1 MSKRQRMSS
10 QQVIKVLFEIDD
22 KVSSEGEDDFD
33 DELSW
38 YESEPEMDALSDL
51 NSETDGSDTESE
63 DKYCSVYQE
72 VRGKDGYLWRTGPK
86 NARRTPRRNIVT
98 STPGLKGKG
107 LEADTPLKSFEL
119 FFDDS
124 MVSKIATWTNQK
136 IEKVRK
142 AYTIR
147 FGFTYDTN
155 ETEVRGLIGVL
166 LFLGVTKSFKEST
179 ASVWSTDGTEKSICI
194 AATSQKRFLFLLY
207 CLRFD
212 NSTTRDQRRDIDKL
226 EPICSVYKRFVTA
239 CEYNYTPGIDCTVD
253 ESLLGFRED
262 VVSSYIFPTSQV
274 NTGSKCM
281 FWLTVNHFIR
291 LVPRYMQEPAL
302 IYQD

>member
-10 QQVIKVLFEIDD
+10 QQVMKVLFEIDD
-22 KVSSEGEDDFD
+22 KVSSEDEDDFD

-38 YESEPEMDALSDL
+38 YESEPKMDALSDL

-63 DKYCSVYQE
+63 DEDCSVCQE
-72 VRGKDGYLWRTGPK
+72 VRGKDGYLWRTEPK

-124 MVSKIATWTNQK
+124 VVSEIATWTNQK

-147 FGFTYDTN
+147 SGFTYDTN

-166 LFLGVTKSFKEST
+166 LFLGVTKSSKEST
-179 ASVWSTDGTEKSICI
+179 AS
-194 AATSQKRFLFLLY
+194 A
-207 CLRFD
+207 
-212 NSTTRDQRRDIDKL
+212 
-226 EPICSVYKRFVTA
+226 
-239 CEYNYTPGIDCTVD
+239 
-253 ESLLGFRED
+253 
-262 VVSSYIFPTSQV
+262 
-274 NTGSKCM
+274 
-281 FWLTVNHFIR
+281 
-291 LVPRYMQEPAL
+291 
-302 IYQD
+302 